1 VESFKVFWL
10 LIYQEEEEEE
20 EEEEEVFST
29 LLGVGVCLS

>member
-20 EEEEEVFST
+20 EEEEVFST